1 MPKEQKRDFPLSPT
15 PKTNTTPVYRMESK
29 SKGYQD
35 SMTAYNKVKG
45 KAAGAETLK
54 PVGPPKQYIGDIKTS
69 SIKVKK
75 K

>member
-15 PKTNTTPVYRMESK
+15 PKTNTTPVYRQEPMTRSQ
-29 SKGYQD
+29 QD
-35 SMTAYNKVKG
+35 SMAAYVKY
-45 KAAGAETLK
+45 KQPQLK
-54 PVGPPKQYIGDIKTS
+54 PKGQPKKYIGDIPTS